1 MEYTFNKNQLLL
13 NSEISSVGPGLY
25 RLNEAQK
32 NNTIAL
38 PWDNLT
44 TNINLSST
52 YLEKECRVDLDSNL
66 KNLSSPLS
74 NSFENKHIPSE
85 KPLPK
90 EVNLFNDVNKAFFYS
105 QNSRLNEPAF
115 ELKGMAKNRFISL
128 KKNPQDNAVE
138 PFGRIG
144 SDTYQDLVDN
154 FKECKETP
162 KNVDTCQ
169 NGKGYEYHPGNEI
182 LTNACGINKIPE
194 TPKQVPKN
202 DTGLLDNL
210 KNLF

>member
-1 MEYTFNKNQLLL
+1 
-13 NSEISSVGPGLY
+13 SSVGPGLY

-138 PFGRIG
+138 PFRRIG

-169 NGKGYEYHPGNEI
+169 DEKEYKYHPGNEI

-194 TPKQVPKN
+194 TPKQV
-202 DTGLLDNL
+202 
-210 KNLF
+210 

>member
-1 MEYTFNKNQLLL
+1 MDYTFNKNQLLL
-13 NSEISSVGPGLY
+13 NSEVSSVGPGLY
-25 RLNEAQK
+25 RLDEAQK

-52 YLEKECRVDLDSNL
+52 YLEKEYRVDLDSNL
-66 KNLSSPLS
+66 KNLGNPLT
-74 NSFENKHIPSE
+74 NSFENKHVPVE

-90 EVNLFNDVNKAFFYS
+90 EVNLFNDVNEAFFYS

-138 PFGRIG
+138 PFRRIG

-154 FKECKETP
+154 FKECP
-162 KNVDTCQ
+162 Q
-169 NGKGYEYHPGNEI
+169 NIK
-182 LTNACGINKIPE
+182 L
-194 TPKQVPKN
+194 
-202 DTGLLDNL
+202 
-210 KNLF
+210 

>member
-1 MEYTFNKNQLLL
+1 MEGIFDKKKDQLLL
-13 NSEISSVGPGLY
+13 DSEARAMGPGLY

-66 KNLSSPLS
+66 KNLGNPLS
-74 NSFENKHIPSE
+74 NSFENKHFPVE

-90 EVNLFNDVNKAFFYS
+90 EVNLFNDVNEAFFYS

-128 KKNPQDNAVE
+128 KKNPQDNSVE
-138 PFGRIG
+138 PFERLGL
-144 SDTYQDLVDN
+144 DTYQNLVDN
-154 FKECKETP
+154 FKECKET
-162 KNVDTCQ
+162 
-169 NGKGYEYHPGNEI
+169 
-182 LTNACGINKIPE
+182 E
-194 TPKQVPKN
+194 TPKQVPNKH
-202 DTGLLDNL
+202 TGLLDNL

>member
-66 KNLSSPLS
+66 KNLSSPLT
-74 NSFENKHIPSE
+74 NSFENKHIPLE

-138 PFGRIG
+138 PFRRIG

-169 NGKGYEYHPGNEI
+169 DEKGYEYHPGNEI

-202 DTGLLDNL
+202 DTGLLNNL